1 MSRIIFFVFV
11 VYLSSIVN
19 AQPNYCNCIIR
30 NNEVNPTCAQN
41 GGFSIAGEPFVPIK
55 SCTKWDGRICPC
67 DLSMRNRY
75 PCGCVKKPTVTRTE
89 TIIREVPQYID
100 RVIYA
105 PPIYINNTIIK
116 PIFINN
122 TVVCMQND
130 SIVVDMRACRS
141 NDTNSTIVTLYE
153 SCVNATY
160 YNSTLEIPDVITL
173 NNTFYDS
180 YNETEYEEEY
190 ITVEKHA
197 AIIGLTVLAVF
208 EALLLIAAIITIAM
222 LTARMKKM
230 RDELERNNSRL
241 GSSVIPLREFSEF
254 D

>member
-1 MSRIIFFVFV
+1 MSRFIFFVLLCATQLLSCHAA
-11 VYLSSIVN
+11 VYRKCVI
-19 AQPNYCNCIIR
+19 
-30 NNEVNPTCAQN
+30 NNGNSGPTCSLRQA
-41 GGFSIAGEPFVPIK
+41 FSVVESLSRSCDDVTDQLICLADEPR
-55 SCTKWDGRICPC
+55 T
-67 DLSMRNRY
+67 LSN
-75 PCGCVKKPTVTRTE
+75 CGCVKRPAE
-89 TIIREVPQYID
+89 IREVVRLID

-105 PPIYINNTIIK
+105 PPIYINRTIVK

-122 TVVCMQND
+122 TAVCMQND

-208 EALLLIAAIITIAM
+208 EALLLIAAIITIAI

>member
-1 MSRIIFFVFV
+1 MPRA
-11 VYLSSIVN
+11 LSN
-19 AQPNYCNCIIR
+19 
-30 NNEVNPTCAQN
+30 
-41 GGFSIAGEPFVPIK
+41 
-55 SCTKWDGRICPC
+55 
-67 DLSMRNRY
+67 
-75 PCGCVKKPTVTRTE
+75 CGCVKRPAE
-89 TIIREVPQYID
+89 IREVPQFID

-122 TVVCMQND
+122 TAVCMQND
-130 SIVVDMRACRS
+130 SIVVNMIACRA
-141 NDTNSTIVTLYE
+141 NATNSTVVTLYE

-190 ITVEKHA
+190 ITVENR
-197 AIIGLTVLAVF
+197 AIITGLTVLAVV
-208 EALLLIAAIITIAM
+208 EALLLIAAIITITM
-222 LTARMKKM
+222 LMARMKKM
-230 RDELERNNSRL
+230 RDEFERRDI
-241 GSSVIPLREFSEF
+241 GASSVIPLREFSEF

>member
-1 MSRIIFFVFV
+1 MPRA
-11 VYLSSIVN
+11 LSN
-19 AQPNYCNCIIR
+19 
-30 NNEVNPTCAQN
+30 
-41 GGFSIAGEPFVPIK
+41 
-55 SCTKWDGRICPC
+55 
-67 DLSMRNRY
+67 
-75 PCGCVKKPTVTRTE
+75 CGCVKRPAE
-89 TIIREVPQYID
+89 IREVPQFID

-122 TVVCMQND
+122 TAVCMQND
-130 SIVVDMRACRS
+130 SIVVNMIACRANS
-141 NDTNSTIVTLYE
+141 TNSTVVTLYE

-197 AIIGLTVLAVF
+197 AIIGLTVLVVV
-208 EALLLIAAIITIAM
+208 EALLLIAAIITITM
-222 LTARMKKM
+222 LMARMKKM
-230 RDELERNNSRL
+230 RDEFERRDI
-241 GSSVIPLREFSEF
+241 GASSVIPLREFSEF

>member
-1 MSRIIFFVFV
+1 MSRFIFFVLLCATQLLSGQSATYLKCIVPAGLTGAYCASDQTYTFNGFV
-11 VYLSSIVN
+11 SPYYTCNSIEDQLICLKNMPRALSN
-19 AQPNYCNCIIR
+19 
-30 NNEVNPTCAQN
+30 
-41 GGFSIAGEPFVPIK
+41 
-55 SCTKWDGRICPC
+55 
-67 DLSMRNRY
+67 
-75 PCGCVKKPTVTRTE
+75 CGCVKRPAE
-89 TIIREVPQYID
+89 IREVVRLID

-105 PPIYINNTIIK
+105 PPIYINRTIVK

-122 TVVCMQND
+122 TAVCMQND

-160 YNSTLEIPDVITL
+160 YNSTLEIPDIITL

>member
-1 MSRIIFFVFV
+1 MSRLIFFVFV
-11 VYLSSIVN
+11 IYLSSIVN
-19 AQPNYCNCIIR
+19 AQPKYCNCVIL
-30 NNEVNPTCAQN
+30 NNTATKRCSHKDE
-41 GGFSIAGEPFVPIK
+41 FSIAGEPFTTNG
-55 SCTKWDGRICPC
+55 CTKWEGLICPC
-67 DLSMRNRY
+67 DPNMRNRY

-130 SIVVDMRACRS
+130 SIVVNMIACRA
-141 NDTNSTIVTLYE
+141 NATNSTIVTLYE

-190 ITVEKHA
+190 ITVENR
-197 AIIGLTVLAVF
+197 AIITGLTVLAVV
-208 EALLLIAAIITIAM
+208 EALLLIAALITIAM
-222 LTARMKKM
+222 LMARMKKM
-230 RDELERNNSRL
+230 RDESERHDV
-241 GSSVIPLREFSEF
+241 GTSSVIPLREFSELY
-254 D
+254 